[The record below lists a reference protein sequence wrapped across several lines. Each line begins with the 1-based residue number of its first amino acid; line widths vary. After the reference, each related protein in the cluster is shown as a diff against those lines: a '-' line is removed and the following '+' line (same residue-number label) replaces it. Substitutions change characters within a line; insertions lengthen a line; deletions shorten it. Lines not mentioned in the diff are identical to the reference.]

1 MAVGKVTDVQFAH
14 LADLVRRR
22 SGLALP
28 PNKASLVQSKLAP
41 VAARFG
47 FRKLE
52 AMLAELEDEPE
63 ELARAV
69 TEAMTTNET
78 SFFRDPSCFD
88 YLRDVIL
95 PSLIAA
101 RAGTRRLRIWCA
113 AASTGQEPYSLAML
127 LHDAGLTADGWKI
140 DLFATDLSG
149 EAVARMSEGLY
160 AEYEVQRGL
169 PSGCLPRFFTQ
180 EEEQWR
186 IAHHL
191 RRSLRVRR
199 FNLLD
204 SYGWLG
210 QLDLILCRNV
220 FFYFGHEEKIETL
233 VRLERALAPDGWL
246 VIGATEKLAGCGAQ
260 FAPVSDNRGIHVK
273 ARNIVGWQARLAG

>member
-1 MAVGKVTDVQFAH
+1 MVVTDTQFAH

-28 PNKASLVQSKLAP
+28 PNKLSLVQSKLAP

-47 FRKLE
+47 FRTLG
-52 AMLAELEDEPE
+52 AMLADLADEPE

-78 SFFRDPSCFD
+78 SFFRDPACFD
-88 YLRDVIL
+88 YLRAVVL
-95 PSLIAA
+95 PALIAA
-101 RAGTRRLRIWCA
+101 RADTRRLRIWCA

-127 LHDAGLTADGWKI
+127 LHEAGLTADGWKI

-160 AEYEVQRGL
+160 APHEVQRGL
-169 PSGCLPRFFTQ
+169 PPGYLPRYFTQ
-180 EEEQWR
+180 DESYWR
-186 IAHHL
+186 IAHQL

-204 SYGWLG
+204 SFGWLG
-210 QLDLILCRNV
+210 RLDLVLCRNV
-220 FFYFGHEEKIETL
+220 LFYFEAEEKIDTL
-233 VRLERALAPDGWL
+233 ARLDRALAPDGWL
-246 VIGATEKLAGCGAQ
+246 VMGATEGLSGCGDR
-260 FAPVSDNRGIHVK
+260 FAPVGDARGVYVK
-273 ARNIVGWQARLAG
+273 ARNLVGWQARLAG